1 MYLND
6 KLWIILTWLCI
17 KVPSRYNVDV
27 PGSIHECVIMLC
39 DISIKV
45 RVLDHLS
52 CHDLCV
58 LAAGSTT
65 CCVVIIFLKCNV
77 GRRNDCS

>member
-6 KLWIILTWLCI
+6 RLWIILTWLCI

-39 DISIKV
+39 DINIKV
-45 RVLDHLS
+45 RPSFLS
-52 CHDLCV
+52 
-58 LAAGSTT
+58 
-65 CCVVIIFLKCNV
+65 
-77 GRRNDCS
+77 